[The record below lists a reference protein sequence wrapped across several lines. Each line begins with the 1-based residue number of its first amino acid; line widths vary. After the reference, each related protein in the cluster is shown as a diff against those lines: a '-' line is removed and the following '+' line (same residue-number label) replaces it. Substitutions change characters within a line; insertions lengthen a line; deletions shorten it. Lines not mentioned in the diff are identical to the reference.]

1 MSEFG
6 SGRSEMDLSTGRPKP
21 HSSPV
26 QLESDRFLSNIHQSG
41 RTAPNCARCRNHDI
55 SLPLRGHKRYC
66 QYKECSCDKCSL
78 TAERQKV
85 MAAQTAIRRAQELD
99 RQRLRYGLPVPGR
112 STPNRSKSSPEV
124 EQTGY
129 SGQECSTERSSIG
142 LDPINKTDLKVSDS
156 KDLWASTLLLLSW
169 CGLPFSCSPLL
180 HVLLNEVSSDPKEI
194 YKKIKESENELRINW
209 PIKEDFMMQPSPL
222 DHLNSWALHYS
233 TSVPLGLP
241 HTTDYYKT
249 HLSPFHHSGLSSL
262 RYHPYLPTYK
272 DGLDSFQ
279 YSLPIRDRARAGLM
293 SPTKCCYKPED
304 PVDIIVQP
312 Y

>member
-1 MSEFG
+1 MSKFG

-21 HSSPV
+21 SSSPL
-26 QLESDRFLSNIHQSG
+26 QLESDRFLSNHHQSS

-55 SLPLRGHKRYC
+55 TLPLRGHKRYC

-99 RQRLRYGLPVPGR
+99 RQRLRYGLPVPEQ
-112 STPNRSKSSPEV
+112 STPSRPTSPPEV
-124 EQTGY
+124 EQSSY
-129 SGQECSTERSSIG
+129 SGQEGSTEISSIG
-142 LDPINKTDLKVSDS
+142 LDPINKTNSKVSDS
-156 KDLWASTLLLLSW
+156 KELWASTLLLLSW

-209 PIKEDFMMQPSPL
+209 PIKEDFMMQSSPL
-222 DHLNSWALHYS
+222 DHLNSWAVHYS

-249 HLSPFHHSGLSSL
+249 HLSPYHHSTLPSL

-272 DGLDSFQ
+272 DGLDSFP

>member
-1 MSEFG
+1 
-6 SGRSEMDLSTGRPKP
+6 MDLSTGRPKP
-21 HSSPV
+21 SSSPL
-26 QLESDRFLSNIHQSG
+26 QLESDRFLSNHHQSS

-112 STPNRSKSSPEV
+112 STPNRSTSPPEV
-124 EQTGY
+124 EQSGY
-129 SGQECSTERSSIG
+129 SGQECSTARSSIG

-180 HVLLNEVSSDPKEI
+180 HVLLNDVSSDPKEI

-209 PIKEDFMMQPSPL
+209 PIKEDFMLQSSPL

-249 HLSPFHHSGLSSL
+249 HLSPCHHSSLSSL

-304 PVDIIVQP
+304 PVDIIVPP